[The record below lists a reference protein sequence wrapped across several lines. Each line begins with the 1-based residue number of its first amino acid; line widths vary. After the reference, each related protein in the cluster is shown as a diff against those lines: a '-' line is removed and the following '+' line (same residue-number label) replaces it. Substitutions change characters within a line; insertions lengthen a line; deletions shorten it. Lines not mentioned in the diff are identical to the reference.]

1 MNENNTKKKNVK
13 IEAYFEK
20 KKKKQRRKKKIF
32 LLLIFLALI
41 AIFLCKSPFWGIK
54 KVNIIGNKF
63 IKEQGVINSKHII
76 GKNIFLLDTN
86 SVKNNVLENPYIKQ
100 ADIKR
105 KFPNELN
112 IIIEERKMFYKVE
125 VDSKKYVLN
134 NELYIM
140 EIIENDESLELVE
153 IKGLVA
159 DTLQVGERITRDQ
172 KNIDVLYDVATKLID
187 KNEKNLFTYID
198 ISKNNHIRIFSR
210 DIEIVLGKAEN
221 LDEKYLKALEIMNS
235 DIIGTS
241 INYIDVSVINNPV
254 VREKQENIDD
264 EKN

>member
-1 MNENNTKKKNVK
+1 MNENNTKKKNAK

-20 KKKKQRRKKKIF
+20 KKKRQRRKKKIF
-32 LLLIFLALI
+32 VSFIFISLL
-41 AIFLCKSPFWGIK
+41 AIFLCKSPLWGIK
-54 KVNIIGNKF
+54 KVNILGNKF
-63 IKEQGVINSKHII
+63 IKEQGVIDSKNII

-112 IIIEERKMFYKVE
+112 IIVEERKMFYKVE

-140 EIIENDESLELVE
+140 EIIDNDENLELVE
-153 IKGLVA
+153 IKGLAV
-159 DTLQVGERITRDQ
+159 DTLQVGEKITKDQ
-172 KNIDVLYDVATKLID
+172 KSIDVLYDVATKLID
-187 KNEKNLFTYID
+187 KNEKNIFTYID
-198 ISKNNHIRIFSR
+198 ISKNNHITIFSR
-210 DIEIVLGKAEN
+210 DMEIVLGKAEN
-221 LDEKYLKALEIMNS
+221 LDGKYLRALEIINS

-254 VREKQENIDD
+254 VREKKENI
-264 EKN
+264 ENN